1 MIKLSSMDE
10 PTQAFLNYVESKLK
24 KSRFKLILS
33 MSDVNVGRISVGGS
47 FDESAKELNVGISD
61 PDFLEI
67 LVHEFNHFIQWS
79 EQEPLYLKISEGDSS
94 MSEQL
99 WAWLDHEIE
108 LPKER
113 VSEII
118 QSIIDM
124 ELDCE
129 RRSVKMIK
137 EFSLPIYLKE
147 YIFLSYTYL
156 NFYNYV
162 KIHRTWFKQ
171 NVGLSDIKELRECK
185 NIHLR
190 GKFRRLPKG
199 FEEIFRKYC
208 KKSLT
213 S

>member
-10 PTQAFLNYVESKLK
+10 NTQKFLDYVDSSLK

-67 LVHEFNHFIQWS
+67 LVHEFNHFLQWA
-79 EQEPLYLKISEGDSS
+79 EQSPIYLKISDDNPS

-99 WAWLDHEIE
+99 WDWLDGDIE

-113 VSEII
+113 VSKII
-118 QSIIDM
+118 QSVIDM

-137 EFSLPIYLKE
+137 EFSLPIDIKE
-147 YIFLSYTYL
+147 YIFVAYTYL

-162 KIHRTWFKQ
+162 KKHRTWFKK
-171 NVGLSDIKELRECK
+171 NVGISEIKEIRGKK

-190 GKFRRLPKG
+190 GKFKRLPKG
-199 FEEIFRKYC
+199 FEEIFRKYS